1 MVVIVTVTS
10 RSEADVVAGVLDD
23 SGIPNVI
30 DADDAGGTNPEF
42 DLTRFVKVLV
52 REEDQQRARLVLA
65 QARESGRELP
75 SIFEVEPPTEPP
87 AEP

>member
-1 MVVIVTVTS
+1 MVAILTVTN

-23 SGIPNVI
+23 SGIPNII

-52 REEDQQRARLVLA
+52 REEDQIRARQVLA
-65 QARESGRELP
+65 DARESGRELP
-75 SIFEVEPPTEPP
+75 ASFEVEP
-87 AEP
+87 